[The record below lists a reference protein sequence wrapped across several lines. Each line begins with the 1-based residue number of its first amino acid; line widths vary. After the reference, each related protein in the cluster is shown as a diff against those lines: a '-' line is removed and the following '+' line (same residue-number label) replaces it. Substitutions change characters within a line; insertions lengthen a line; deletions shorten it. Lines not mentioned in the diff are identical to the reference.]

1 MGGSYFDGWMEYGY
15 KTWLHDLFALHGYTS
30 ITERECGEGRVDLL
44 IERQRNK
51 PAIIFEF
58 KVEKPDSK
66 GNLNEYVE
74 EGLKQILDNRY
85 MDAPGMDDAIAL
97 SVAFRKKS
105 CSVRFL

>member
-1 MGGSYFDGWMEYGY
+1 M
-15 KTWLHDLFALHGYTS
+15 HDLFALHGYTS
-30 ITERECGEGRVDLL
+30 ITERECGEERVDLL
-44 IERQRNK
+44 IERQGNK

-66 GNLNEYVE
+66 GNLDEYVE

-85 MDAPGMDDAIAL
+85 MDAPDMDDAIAL

>member
-1 MGGSYFDGWMEYGY
+1 MRRGKGRPSD
-15 KTWLHDLFALHGYTS
+15 
-30 ITERECGEGRVDLL
+30 RET
-44 IERQRNK
+44 RNK
-51 PAIIFEF
+51 PAIIFDF

>member
-1 MGGSYFDGWMEYGY
+1 MGGSYFDGWEEYRY
-15 KTWLHDLFALHGYTS
+15 KTWLHDLFSLHGYTS

-66 GNLNEYVE
+66 GNLDEYVE

-85 MDAPGMDDAIAL
+85 MDVPDMDHAIAL